1 MLTVKHLLERKGSQ
15 VYSVTPD
22 TPVLDAIR
30 LMAEKHVGAL
40 LVMRG
45 AELAGIVSE
54 RDYARKVILLGRA
67 SADTPVRQIMTSPVI
82 TVKPAQ
88 TVNECL
94 QVVTDQRIR
103 HLPVVENGGVLG
115 VISIGDLVKAVI
127 ESQQEQIEQ
136 LERYISS

>member
-22 TPVLDAIR
+22 TPVLEAIS

-45 AELAGIVSE
+45 TELAGIISE
-54 RDYARKVILLGRA
+54 RDYARKVILLGRS
-67 SADTPVRQIMTSPVI
+67 SAETPVQQIMTSPVI
-82 TVKPAQ
+82 TVKPAH
-88 TVNECL
+88 TVNECM
-94 QVVTDQRIR
+94 QMVTDRRIR
-103 HLPVVENGGVLG
+103 HLPVVENGRVLG
-115 VISIGDLVKAVI
+115 VVSIGDLVKAVI